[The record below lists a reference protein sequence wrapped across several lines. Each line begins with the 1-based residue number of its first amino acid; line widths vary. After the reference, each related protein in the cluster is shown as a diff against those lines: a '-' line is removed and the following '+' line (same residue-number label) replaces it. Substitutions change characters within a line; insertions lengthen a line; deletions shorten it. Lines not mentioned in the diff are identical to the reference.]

1 MERPG
6 DRSRPGL
13 WRRWAEIA
21 EALIVGERP
30 ESHRPARRRARATR
44 AGVRRLRLDG
54 DVVVWRSRWGVRGAL
69 PLADIAHVALVE
81 IEYWNDRGTRLVLY
95 ALVFDRD
102 ETVRLRVVAGG
113 SPAAAGIV
121 GKRRLRT
128 FWEEARVPL
137 VREHSVL
144 GRAKDYRRRWPEAF
158 SLGHAYPFLTTALLL
173 VGLVLVAQLLDR
185 LLSA

>member
-1 MERPG
+1 MRLEG
-6 DRSRPGL
+6 
-13 WRRWAEIA
+13 
-21 EALIVGERP
+21 
-30 ESHRPARRRARATR
+30 
-44 AGVRRLRLDG
+44 GV
-54 DVVVWRSRWGVRGAL
+54 VAWRSRWGVRGAL
-69 PLADIAHVALVE
+69 PLADIARVALVE

-113 SPAAAGIV
+113 SPAATGIV

-128 FWEEARVPL
+128 FWEEAGVPL

-158 SLGHAYPFLTTALLL
+158 SPAHAYPFLTTALLL
-173 VGLVLVAQLLDR
+173 VAWLLATGLLDR